1 MSDNLRIAD
10 VTHTGFVNIKTLLF
24 KVRNLRPQWRRYT
37 LFTLQYTWYLVLDAP
52 FDFSMVS
59 RHIKAEAG
67 NK

>member
-1 MSDNLRIAD
+1 MLDKLCIAD
-10 VTHTGFVNIKTLLF
+10 VTHTVFVNFKTLLF
-24 KVRNLRPQWRRYT
+24 NVLNLQPQWRRCT
-37 LFTLQYTWYLVLDAP
+37 LFTLQYTCYLVLDAP